1 MVRVDKSKEC
11 ACVCVCGLVDRGLA
25 IGNSRDKEHVWW
37 AVLTFIERD
46 REARRRE
53 GGVVSTG

>member
-1 MVRVDKSKEC
+1 M
-11 ACVCVCGLVDRGLA
+11 CVLVDRGLA